1 MSVEIWFRPL
11 ERADLEMMHV
21 WLQRPHVAQWWTPT
35 PTPAQLEDDY
45 FPAESTTTR
54 ACIAM
59 LRDEPLG
66 FIQCYT
72 AMGSGDGWWE
82 EERDP
87 GVRGVDQFLANA
99 QQLGQGYGSAM
110 VRKFVDAIFADAAV
124 TKVQTDPSPD
134 NERAIRA
141 YRKAGF
147 TDHSRIMTPDG
158 PALLMVRLRA

>member
-1 MSVEIWFRPL
+1 MRGDIWFRPF
-11 ERADLEMMHV
+11 ERVDLPMMHA
-21 WLQRPHVAQWWTPT
+21 WLQRPHVAEWWAPT
-35 PTPAQLEDDY
+35 PSAAELANDY
-45 FPAESTTTR
+45 FPAALTTTR

-59 LRDEPLG
+59 LQDEPLG

-72 AMGSGDGWWE
+72 PMDSGEGWWQ

-87 GVRGVDQFLANA
+87 GARGIDQFLANA
-99 QQLGQGYGSAM
+99 HQLGQGLGSAM
-110 VRKFVDAIFADAAV
+110 MRAFVDDIFADSAV

-147 TDHSRIMTPDG
+147 VDHEHIITPDG
-158 PALLMVRLRA
+158 PALLMLRSR